1 MRPTIIETGK
11 GAVKMPFYVYP
22 FAVKEC
28 ILRVDGNCYL
38 FAFLF
43 GLLLHDFKRFFIREL
58 GRNMITGSQRS

>member
-28 ILRVDGNCYL
+28 ILRVDGDRYL
-38 FAFLF
+38 FTFLF
-43 GLLLHDFKRFFIREL
+43 GLLLHDLKRLF
-58 GRNMITGSQRS
+58 T

>member
-28 ILRVDGNCYL
+28 ILRLDGDRYL
-38 FAFLF
+38 FTFLF
-43 GLLLHDFKRFFIREL
+43 GLLLHDLKRLF
-58 GRNMITGSQRS
+58 T